1 MGIIVNK
8 SPKPVLSILVISH
21 NQKDLL
27 PRCLDSVLCQKL
39 SVSYE
44 VIVSDDR
51 STDGTWELIQ
61 EYEKRYP
68 NIVKG
73 VKCNSDLCN
82 PSTRSERCG
91 WNKATV
97 YKHSQGD
104 FFVNI
109 DADDYLRSDDIY
121 QHQLDLLMD
130 NPTCSMCQ
138 QRIWQVTDGKP
149 IETGYAWPVHP
160 KLKEGAILTPAEA
173 ILNEIYGLN
182 PTYMIRRSR
191 TENPAEKYGRLYD
204 DTIITLYHMQY
215 GNIVFTD
222 RADYVWV
229 QYSNSISNS
238 DKGDER
244 ELLYAILPYQ
254 HALLIPKFA
263 DLFMSVANLPLLHTL
278 KKSLLGKIELQQNT
292 IQYLTQFEGFIFQ
305 YYAKG
310 QKGLKNRIR
319 LARSLILYRQ
329 IRKGKKTDERARNK
343 LYQLLIG
350 DKTNRKD
357 ENSYV

>member
-1 MGIIVNK
+1 
-8 SPKPVLSILVISH
+8 
-21 NQKDLL
+21 
-27 PRCLDSVLCQKL
+27 
-39 SVSYE
+39 
-44 VIVSDDR
+44 
-51 STDGTWELIQ
+51 
-61 EYEKRYP
+61 
-68 NIVKG
+68 
-73 VKCNSDLCN
+73 
-82 PSTRSERCG
+82 
-91 WNKATV
+91 
-97 YKHSQGD
+97 
-104 FFVNI
+104 
-109 DADDYLRSDDIY
+109 
-121 QHQLDLLMD
+121 
-130 NPTCSMCQ
+130 
-138 QRIWQVTDGKP
+138 
-149 IETGYAWPVHP
+149 
-160 KLKEGAILTPAEA
+160 
-173 ILNEIYGLN
+173 
-182 PTYMIRRSR
+182 
-191 TENPAEKYGRLYD
+191 
-204 DTIITLYHMQY
+204 MQY